1 MKLRIT
7 EPGFETVSS
16 PIAEVMFENGVS
28 VGEVSEDQA
37 LRISAAMRCETLE
50 GVNPSA
56 AAVMLREMNT
66 RAGVVVEMARGAEVE
81 DSVAIAETPKPA
93 APVALAAP
101 THKYTREELEQAADK
116 GGIKGLRAIAAPF
129 GVKGVGIKE
138 LIDETLQAQAK
149 FIAEAA

>member
-7 EPGFETVSS
+7 EPGFETISS

-28 VGEVSEDQA
+28 VNDVSEDQA

-66 RAGVVVEMARGAEVE
+66 RAGVVVEMARGVETDDDDPHAIIEV
-81 DSVAIAETPKPA
+81 AKPV
-93 APVALAAP
+93 APVAP
-101 THKYTREELEQAADK
+101 THEYTREELEQVADK

-149 FIAEAA
+149 LTAEEA